1 MEGAR
6 ETLERSAGLVDAHP
20 GGSAMHDYPLK
31 QRTIGHVLAD
41 KASRVGDR
49 PWLIFGADRYSYAE
63 AHDLS
68 NRYANGFRALGIGKG
83 DHVAVML
90 PNCPEFIWTIWGL
103 GKLGAVAVP
112 LNTAARGEL
121 LRYFI
126 IQSDAVAAVVSV
138 EWAARVAEALGGE
151 HKVRSFIVSGGGA
164 AELAELGRPVV
175 DLETFR
181 WASAEEPDRDAVQA
195 GDPQYIMY
203 TSGTTGPSKGVIS
216 PHSQAHGVG
225 RSLAQ
230 NFGYRPDDVLYTC
243 LPLFHANALW
253 YSCYAALW
261 ADATLAVSPR
271 FTASGFWDE
280 IRACGAT
287 QFNSLGAMTNILLRA
302 PASPRDREHCVRQAM
317 IVPLSPQTYR
327 EVSDRFG
334 VQVTSLYAMTETFA
348 VTMFT
353 PDDPEGK
360 GASAGRPR
368 GLAEL
373 QIVSDDDDPLPIG
386 EVGEICVRPLERG
399 IVMAGYYKMPEATV
413 RDTRDLWLHTGD
425 RGRLDEDGYLYFV
438 DRKKEAIRRRGE
450 NISAYE
456 VEMLL
461 ARHPAILEVAAVPV
475 ASELSE
481 DEVMVYVVCRDGHR
495 VSEEELV
502 RFANRNMAHFMVP
515 RFVHFIEALPKTPS
529 EKIEK
534 YKLKVW
540 AEQNRRSLWD
550 REAIGLK
557 LDR

>member
-1 MEGAR
+1 MPISVFDG
-6 ETLERSAGLVDAHP
+6 
-20 GGSAMHDYPLK
+20 MHDYPLQ
-31 QRTIGHVLAD
+31 QRTIGHLLAD
-41 KASRVGDR
+41 KARRVGDKT
-49 PWLIFGADRYSYAE
+49 WLIFGAQRYSYAD

-68 NRYANGFRALGIGKG
+68 NRYACGFRELGVRKG

-103 GKLGAVAVP
+103 GKLGAVTVP

-126 IQSDAVAAVVSV
+126 TQSDSTYAVVAA
-138 EWAARVAEALGGE
+138 EWADRVAEALGDE
-151 HKVRSFIVSGGGA
+151 HRVRTFCTLGGSGTK
-164 AELAELGRPVV
+164 LASNACV
-175 DLETFR
+175 DL
-181 WASAEEPDRDAVQA
+181 ASFARAPAIEPDRNAVLA
-195 GDPQYIMY
+195 SDPQYIMY

-230 NFGYRPDDVLYTC
+230 NYGYRPDDVLFTC
-243 LPLFHANALW
+243 LPLFHGNALW

-261 ADATLAVSPR
+261 ADCALAVSPR
-271 FTASGFWDE
+271 FSASTFWDE
-280 IRACGAT
+280 IRAAGAT
-287 QFNSLGAMTNILLRA
+287 QFNSLGAMTNILLRT
-302 PASPRDREHCVRQAM
+302 PASAHDREHRVRQAM
-317 IVPLSPQTYR
+317 IVPLSRETYR
-327 EVSDRFG
+327 DVSERFG
-334 VQVTSLYAMTETFA
+334 VKVTSLYAMTETFA

-353 PDDPEGK
+353 PEDSEAK
-360 GASAGRPR
+360 GASAGKPR

-373 QIVSDDDDPLPIG
+373 QIVSDEDDPLPAG

-399 IVMAGYYKMPEATV
+399 IIMSGYYKMPEATV

-425 RGRLDEDGYLYFV
+425 RGRLDSDGYLYFV

-456 VEMLL
+456 VEMLI
-461 ARHPAILEVAAVPV
+461 ARHPCVLEVAAVPV

-481 DEVMVYVVCRDGHR
+481 DEVMVYVVCREGHR

-515 RFVHFIEALPKTPS
+515 RFVHFIDALPKTAS

-534 YKLKVW
+534 YKLKTW
-540 AEQNRRSLWD
+540 AEQNRAAIWD
-550 REAIGLK
+550 REAVGLK
-557 LDR
+557 LER

>member
-1 MEGAR
+1 
-6 ETLERSAGLVDAHP
+6 
-20 GGSAMHDYPLK
+20 MHDYPLK

-41 KASRVGDR
+41 KARRVGDR
-49 PWLIFGADRYSYAE
+49 TWLIYGRGRYTYAR

-103 GKLGAVAVP
+103 AKLGAVAVP

-126 IQSDAVAAVVSV
+126 TQSDSISAVVAA
-138 EWAARVAEALGGE
+138 EWAARMAEALGGE
-151 HKVRSFIVSGGGA
+151 HKVGSFLTLGGGE
-164 AELAELGRPVV
+164 AELAALGRPVG
-175 DLETFR
+175 DLAAFAN
-181 WASAEEPDRDAVQA
+181 ASPKEPDRDAVLA
-195 GDPQYIMY
+195 SDPQYIMY

-243 LPLFHANALW
+243 LPLFHGNALW
-253 YSCYAALW
+253 YSAYAALW
-261 ADATLAVSPR
+261 ADAALAVSPR
-271 FTASGFWDE
+271 FSASGFWDE
-280 IRACGAT
+280 IRAAGAT

-302 PASPRDREHCVRQAM
+302 PASPRDREHRVRQAM
-317 IVPLSPQTYR
+317 IVPLSPRTYR
-327 EVSDRFG
+327 EVADRFG

-353 PDDPEGK
+353 PDDPESK

-373 QIVSDDDDPLPIG
+373 QIVSDEDDPLPTR
-386 EVGEICVRPLERG
+386 EVGEICVRPCERG
-399 IVMAGYYKMPEATV
+399 IVMAGYYKMADATV

-425 RGRLDEDGYLYFV
+425 RGRLDDDGYLYFV

-456 VEMLL
+456 VEMLI
-461 ARHPAILEVAAVPV
+461 ARHPSVLEVAAVPV

-495 VSEEELV
+495 ISEEELV
-502 RFANRNMAHFMVP
+502 RFANSNMAHFMVP

-540 AEQNRRSLWD
+540 AEQNRQSIWD
-550 REAIGLK
+550 REAVGLK
-557 LDR
+557 LER

>member
-1 MEGAR
+1 MK
-6 ETLERSAGLVDAHP
+6 
-20 GGSAMHDYPLK
+20 DYSLK

-41 KASRVGDR
+41 KAARLGSKT
-49 PWLIFGADRYSYAE
+49 WLIHGADRYGYDQ

-68 NRYANGFRALGIGKG
+68 NRYANGFRALGIAKG

-103 GKLGAVAVP
+103 AKLGAVAVP

-126 IQSDAVAAVVSV
+126 TQSDSVAAVVAA
-138 EWAARVAEALGGE
+138 EWAPRVAEALAGDHKLRAFVALGDGE
-151 HKVRSFIVSGGGA
+151 ALA
-164 AELAELGRPVV
+164 ALGRPVA
-175 DLETFR
+175 DLTAFAS
-181 WASAEEPDRDAVQA
+181 ASAEEPDRDAVLA
-195 GDPQYIMY
+195 SDPQYIMY

-225 RSLAQ
+225 RSLAL

-243 LPLFHANALW
+243 LPLFHGNALW

-261 ADATLAVSPR
+261 ADAALAISPR
-271 FTASGFWDE
+271 FTATGFWDE
-280 IRACGAT
+280 IRATGAT

-302 PASPRDREHCVRQAM
+302 PASPRDREHRVRQAM

-353 PDDPEGK
+353 PDDPEAK

-373 QIVSDDDDPLPIG
+373 QIVSDEDEPLPTG

-399 IVMAGYYKMPEATV
+399 IVMAGYYKMAEATV

-425 RGRLDEDGYLYFV
+425 RGWLDEDGYLFFV
-438 DRKKEAIRRRGE
+438 DRKKESIRRRGE

-456 VEMLL
+456 VEMLIS
-461 ARHPAILEVAAVPV
+461 RHPAVMEVAAVPV
-475 ASELSE
+475 TSELSE
-481 DEVMVYVVCRDGHR
+481 DEVMVYVVCRDGHSI
-495 VSEEELV
+495 SEEELV

-515 RFVHFIEALPKTPS
+515 RFVRFIDALPKTPS

-540 AEQNRRSLWD
+540 AEQNRQALWD
-550 REAIGLK
+550 REVVGLK
-557 LDR
+557 LER

>member
-1 MEGAR
+1 
-6 ETLERSAGLVDAHP
+6 
-20 GGSAMHDYPLK
+20 MHDYPLK

-41 KASRVGDR
+41 KARRVGDR
-49 PWLIFGADRYSYAE
+49 TWLIYGRDRYSYAK

-103 GKLGAVAVP
+103 AKLGAIAVP

-126 IQSDAVAAVVSV
+126 TQSDSISAVVAN

-151 HKVRSFIVSGGGA
+151 HKVGSFATLGGGGA
-164 AELAELGRPVV
+164 ELAGLGRPVV
-175 DLETFR
+175 DL
-181 WASAEEPDRDAVQA
+181 ASFANASPKEPDRDAVLA
-195 GDPQYIMY
+195 SDPQYIMY

-230 NFGYRPDDVLYTC
+230 NFGYR
-243 LPLFHANALW
+243 
-253 YSCYAALW
+253 
-261 ADATLAVSPR
+261 
-271 FTASGFWDE
+271 
-280 IRACGAT
+280 AT
-287 QFNSLGAMTNILLRA
+287 QFNALGAMTNIILKT
-302 PASPRDREHCVRQAM
+302 PASPRDREHRVRQAM
-317 IVPLSPQTYR
+317 IVPLSPETYR
-327 EVSDRFG
+327 AVSTRFG

-353 PDDPEGK
+353 PDDPESK

-368 GLAEL
+368 GLADL
-373 QIVSDDDDPLPIG
+373 QIVSDEDDPLPPG
-386 EVGEICVRPLERG
+386 EVGEICVRPCEPG
-399 IVMAGYYKMPEATV
+399 IIMSGYYKMPEATV
-413 RDTRDLWLHTGD
+413 RDTRNLWLHTGD
-425 RGRLDEDGYLYFV
+425 RGRLDRDGYLYFV

-456 VEMLL
+456 VEMLI
-461 ARHPAILEVAAVPV
+461 AKHPSVLECAAVPV

-481 DEVMVYVVCRDGHR
+481 DEVMIYVVCRSGCK

-502 RFANRNMAHFMVP
+502 RFANQNMAHFMVP
-515 RFVHFIEALPKTPS
+515 RFVHFIEALPKTAS

-534 YKLKVW
+534 YKLKTW
-540 AEQNRRSLWD
+540 AEENRLKLWD
-550 REAIGLK
+550 REAAGLK
-557 LDR
+557 LER

>member
-1 MEGAR
+1 MPISVLDG
-6 ETLERSAGLVDAHP
+6 
-20 GGSAMHDYPLK
+20 MHDYPLK
-31 QRTIGHVLAD
+31 QRTIGHLLAD
-41 KASRVGDR
+41 KARRVGDKT
-49 PWLIFGADRYSYAE
+49 WLIFGEQRYSYAE

-68 NRYANGFRALGIGKG
+68 NRYANGFRELGVRKG

-103 GKLGAVAVP
+103 GKLGAVTVP

-126 IQSDAVAAVVSV
+126 TQSDSSYAVVAA
-138 EWAARVAEALGGE
+138 EWTDRVAEALGDA
-151 HKVRSFIVSGGGA
+151 HRVRTFCTLGGA
-164 AELAELGRPVV
+164 GTKLASSGCV
-175 DLETFR
+175 DL
-181 WASAEEPDRDAVQA
+181 ASFARAPAAEPDRNAVLA

-230 NFGYRPDDVLYTC
+230 NYGYRPDDVLFTC
-243 LPLFHANALW
+243 LPLFHGNALW

-261 ADATLAVSPR
+261 ADCALAVSPR
-271 FTASGFWDE
+271 FSASTFWDE
-280 IRACGAT
+280 IRAAGAT
-287 QFNSLGAMTNILLRA
+287 QFNSLGAMTNILLRT
-302 PASPRDREHCVRQAM
+302 PASPRDREHRVRQAM
-317 IVPLSPQTYR
+317 IVPLSRETYR

-334 VQVTSLYAMTETFA
+334 VKVTSLYAMTETFA

-353 PDDPEGK
+353 PEDSEAK
-360 GASAGRPR
+360 GASAGKPR

-373 QIVSDDDDPLPIG
+373 QIVSDEDDPLPAG

-399 IVMAGYYKMPEATV
+399 IIMSGYYKMPEATV

-425 RGRLDEDGYLYFV
+425 RGRLDSDGYLYFV

-456 VEMLL
+456 VEMLI
-461 ARHPAILEVAAVPV
+461 ARHPCVLEVAAVPV

-481 DEVMVYVVCRDGHR
+481 DEVMVYVVCREGHR

-515 RFVHFIEALPKTPS
+515 RFVHFIDALPKTAS

-534 YKLKVW
+534 YKLKTW
-540 AEQNRRSLWD
+540 AEQNRMTIWD
-550 REAIGLK
+550 REAVGLK
-557 LDR
+557 LER

>member
-1 MEGAR
+1 
-6 ETLERSAGLVDAHP
+6 
-20 GGSAMHDYPLK
+20 MHDYPLK

-41 KASRVGDR
+41 KARRLGDR
-49 PWLIFGADRYSYAE
+49 TWLIYGQDRYGYAE

-68 NRYANGFRALGIGKG
+68 NRYANGFRELGVARG

-103 GKLGAVAVP
+103 AKLGAVAVP

-126 IQSDAVAAVVSV
+126 DQSDSISVVVAA
-138 EWAARVAEALGGE
+138 EWAARVAEALGGA
-151 HKVRSFIVSGGGA
+151 HKVRSFVTLGGA
-164 AELAELGRPVV
+164 EADLAGLGRPIT
-175 DLETFR
+175 DLASFAH
-181 WASAEEPDRDAVQA
+181 ASAAEPDRNAVLA
-195 GDPQYIMY
+195 SDPQYIMY

-225 RSLAQ
+225 RSLAL
-230 NFGYRPDDVLYTC
+230 NFGYRPDDVLHTC
-243 LPLFHANALW
+243 LPLFHGNALW
-253 YSCYAALW
+253 YSAYAALW
-261 ADATLAVSPR
+261 ADAALAVSPR
-271 FTASGFWDE
+271 FSASGFWDE
-280 IRACGAT
+280 IRATGAT

-302 PASPRDREHCVRQAM
+302 PASPRDREHRVRQAM

-327 EVSDRFG
+327 EMSDRFG
-334 VQVTSLYAMTETFA
+334 IKVTSLYAMTETFA

-353 PDDPEGK
+353 PDDPETK

-368 GLAEL
+368 GLADV
-373 QIVSDDDDPLPIG
+373 QIVSDEGDPLPTT

-399 IVMAGYYKMPEATV
+399 IMMSGYYKMAEATV
-413 RDTRDLWLHTGD
+413 RDTQDLWLHTGD

-456 VEMLL
+456 VEMLI
-461 ARHPAILEVAAVPV
+461 ARHPSVLEVAAVPV
-475 ASELSE
+475 TSELSE

-495 VSEEELV
+495 ISEEELV

-540 AEQNRRSLWD
+540 AEQNRDSLWD
-550 REAIGLK
+550 REAVGLK
-557 LDR
+557 LER

>member
-1 MEGAR
+1 MPI
-6 ETLERSAGLVDAHP
+6 SV
-20 GGSAMHDYPLK
+20 SKVMHDYPLK
-31 QRTIGHVLAD
+31 QRTIGRLLAD

-49 PWLIFGADRYSYAE
+49 TWLIFGGQRYSYAD

-68 NRYANGFRALGIGKG
+68 SRYANGFRDLGVRKG

-103 GKLGAVAVP
+103 GKLGAVTVP

-126 IQSDAVAAVVSV
+126 AQSDSGYVVVSA
-138 EWAARVAEALGGE
+138 EWADRVAEALGDD
-151 HKVRSFIVSGGGA
+151 HRVRAFCTLDGA
-164 AELAELGRPVV
+164 GTRLADCGARCV
-175 DLETFR
+175 DLAAFATAPAREPNR
-181 WASAEEPDRDAVQA
+181 NEVLAS
-195 GDPQYIMY
+195 DPQYIMY

-230 NFGYRPDDVLYTC
+230 NFGYRPDDVLFTC
-243 LPLFHANALW
+243 LPLFHGNALW
-253 YSCYAALW
+253 YSAYAALW
-261 ADATLAVSPR
+261 ADCALAVSPR
-271 FTASGFWDE
+271 FSASSFWDE
-280 IRACGAT
+280 IRAAGAT

-317 IVPLSPQTYR
+317 IVPLSRESYR
-327 EVSDRFG
+327 EVSERFG
-334 VQVTSLYAMTETFA
+334 VKVTSLYAMTETFA

-353 PDDPEGK
+353 PDDSEAK
-360 GASAGRPR
+360 GASAGKPR
-368 GLAEL
+368 GLAEI
-373 QIVSDDDDPLPIG
+373 QIVGDEDDPLPVG
-386 EVGEICVRPLERG
+386 EVGEICVRPCERG
-399 IVMAGYYKMPEATV
+399 IIMSGYYKMPEATV

-425 RGRLDEDGYLYFV
+425 RGRLDQDGYLYFV

-456 VEMLL
+456 VEMLI
-461 ARHPAILEVAAVPV
+461 AKHPSVLEVAAVPV
-475 ASELSE
+475 VSELSE

-515 RFVHFIEALPKTPS
+515 RFVHFIDALPKTAS

-534 YKLKVW
+534 YKLKTW
-540 AEQNRRSLWD
+540 AEQNRKTLWD
-550 REAIGLK
+550 REAVGLK
-557 LDR
+557 LER

>member
-1 MEGAR
+1 
-6 ETLERSAGLVDAHP
+6 
-20 GGSAMHDYPLK
+20 MHDYPLK
-31 QRTIGHVLAD
+31 QRTIGHLLAD

-49 PWLIFGADRYSYAE
+49 TWLIFGEQRYSYAD

-68 NRYANGFRALGIGKG
+68 NRYANGFRGLGVRKG
-83 DHVAVML
+83 DNVAVML
-90 PNCPEFIWTIWGL
+90 PNCPEFIWAIWGL
-103 GKLGAVAVP
+103 GKLGAVTVP

-126 IQSDAVAAVVSV
+126 TQSDSSYVVVSG
-138 EWAARVAEALGGE
+138 EWADRVAEALGGD
-151 HKVRSFIVSGGGA
+151 HRVRAFCTLGGSGTRLIVSG
-164 AELAELGRPVV
+164 ETCV
-175 DLETFR
+175 DLAAFAR
-181 WASAEEPDRDAVQA
+181 APVEEPDRSAVLA
-195 GDPQYIMY
+195 SDPQYIMY

-243 LPLFHANALW
+243 LPLFHGNALW
-253 YSCYAALW
+253 YSAYAALW
-261 ADATLAVSPR
+261 ADCALAVSPR
-271 FTASGFWDE
+271 FSASSFWDE
-280 IRACGAT
+280 IRAAGAT

-317 IVPLSPQTYR
+317 IVPLSRESYR

-334 VQVTSLYAMTETFA
+334 VKVTSLYAMTETFA

-353 PDDPEGK
+353 PEDSEAK
-360 GASAGRPR
+360 GASAGKPR
-368 GLAEL
+368 GLAEV
-373 QIVSDDDDPLPIG
+373 QIVSDEDDPLPVG
-386 EVGEICVRPLERG
+386 EVGEICVRPCERG
-399 IVMAGYYKMPEATV
+399 IIMSGYYKMPEATV

-425 RGRLDEDGYLYFV
+425 RGRLDQDGYLYFV

-456 VEMLL
+456 VEMLI
-461 ARHPAILEVAAVPV
+461 ARHPSVLEVAAVPV

-502 RFANRNMAHFMVP
+502 RFANQNMAHFMVP
-515 RFVHFIEALPKTPS
+515 RFVHFIDALPKTAS

-534 YKLKVW
+534 YKLKTW
-540 AEQNRRSLWD
+540 AEQNRMTLWD
-550 REAIGLK
+550 REAVGLK
-557 LDR
+557 LER